1 MRFSRDAI
9 DTQHLR
15 AMTERLHWHRKS
27 SAKAVPLS
35 MRAQHLHQLH
45 HTHSNA
51 HHDADVMK
59 VAMVSTAAALAVV
72 LAALLAVGFG
82 SEMARWMGLE

>member
-1 MRFSRDAI
+1 MRFSRDAF
-9 DTQHLR
+9 DAQHLR

-35 MRAQHLHQLH
+35 MRAHLH
-45 HTHSNA
+45 HTHSSG
-51 HHDADVMK
+51 HHDAEVMK

-72 LAALLAVGFG
+72 LAALLVVGFG
-82 SEMARWMGLE
+82 SEMARLMGLE

>member
-1 MRFSRDAI
+1 MRFSRDAF

-27 SAKAVPLS
+27 SAKAIPLS
-35 MRAQHLHQLH
+35 ARAHLHR
-45 HTHSNA
+45 THSSE
-51 HHDADVMK
+51 HDDAEIMK
-59 VAMVSTAAALAVV
+59 VTVVSTAVALAVV

-82 SEMARWMGLE
+82 SEMARLMGLE

>member
-1 MRFSRDAI
+1 MRFSRDAF

-35 MRAQHLHQLH
+35 MRVQHLH

-72 LAALLAVGFG
+72 LAALLAIGFG